1 VDDWMI
7 DGGRA
12 LAVGLMIGGYIVIAD
27 RRKKRKLAGAGD
39 QQARDQLEKSR
50 TVDTVVA
57 PVLLAAGVGLMIVTT
72 YADYVRLRTPLSPD
86 KAFQRAAESLDKAIK
101 RYPKSFQE

>member
-1 VDDWMI
+1 
-7 DGGRA
+7 
-12 LAVGLMIGGYIVIAD
+12 
-27 RRKKRKLAGAGD
+27 
-39 QQARDQLEKSR
+39 
-50 TVDTVVA
+50 VVA